1 MVLNGLVLD
10 GDRCFKTIKEVRLA
24 LVRKRK
30 LERKEEL
37 NESTVCVVSV
47 DRHELVRVVG

>member
-1 MVLNGLVLD
+1 MVLYGLVLD
-10 GDRCFKTIKEVRLA
+10 GNRCFKTIEEVRLA

-37 NESTVCVVSV
+37 HKSTVCVVSV
-47 DRHELVRVVG
+47 YRHELVRVVG